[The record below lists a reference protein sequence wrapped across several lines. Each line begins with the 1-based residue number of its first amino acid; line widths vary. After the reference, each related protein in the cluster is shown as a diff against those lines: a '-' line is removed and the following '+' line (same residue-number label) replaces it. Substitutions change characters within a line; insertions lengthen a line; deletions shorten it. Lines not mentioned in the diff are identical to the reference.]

1 MVPMKTKQ
9 LFLVFSF
16 LAVATIAL
24 LYGISPTWFA
34 RTFLNVPQLSVD
46 FSHIFRALMTL
57 YMGLGFFWLYA
68 AFNDKYRNTA
78 VLTTVIFAGGLVI
91 GRLLSL
97 LVDGKPSTILL
108 FYTALELGLIPIS
121 LLVYRL
127 RD

>member
-1 MVPMKTKQ
+1 MVREN
-9 LFLVFSF
+9 FSQR
-16 LAVATIAL
+16 ATIVGGFFPYIPGTHDSV
-24 LYGISPTWFA
+24 YGF
-34 RTFLNVPQLSVD
+34 
-46 FSHIFRALMTL
+46 
-57 YMGLGFFWLYA
+57 GLFWLYA

-97 LVDGKPSTILL
+97 LVDGKASTILL